1 MKKVIR
7 LTENDLVE
15 IVKRVIKENEIGI
28 GDFVETNE
36 ELNWKGALVG
46 GAVAAATLSPG
57 IRDYIKD
64 KFPLPKGNDT
74 EVVDDNKVDNSEVV
88 DDKQVPDSD
97 THYRMVETPNLGYM
111 EMEISIGGTLTENN
125 LSSVNSFTYY
135 GKDGKMI
142 AEADQWGD
150 DSYSTISITDNQG
163 KEIGSILMSWLYGD
177 IKDANGN
184 IVAKFSPSDVKT
196 ITMVD
201 DKGGVVKMYSE
212 LSAVHSWQ
220 LDITSKID
228 KRLYVFIPAFVSL
241 SEDQEDEEDDDE

>member
-7 LTENDLVE
+7 LTENDLVN
-15 IVKRVIKENEIGI
+15 IVKRVIKETEVR
-28 GDFVETNE
+28 DETNE
-36 ELNWKGALVG
+36 EIDLKRALVG
-46 GAVAAATLSPG
+46 GALAASTILSPE
-57 IRDYIKD
+57 IIDYMK
-64 KFPLPKGNDT
+64 KHGYELPQLKRNDT

-97 THYRMVETPNLGYM
+97 THYRIVETPNLGYM

-163 KEIGSILMSWLYGD
+163 KEIGSILMSWLHGD

-184 IVAKFSPSDVKT
+184 IIAKFSPTNVKT

-201 DKGGVVKMYSE
+201 NKGGVVKMDNE
-212 LSAVHSWQ
+212 LSAVHSWK

-241 SEDQEDEEDDDE
+241 SEDQEDEEDE

>member
-7 LTENDLVE
+7 LTENDLVN
-15 IVKRVIKENEIGI
+15 IVKRVIKETEVR
-28 GDFVETNE
+28 DETNE
-36 ELNWKGALVG
+36 EIDLKRALVG
-46 GAVAAATLSPG
+46 GALAASTILYPE
-57 IRDYIKD
+57 INDYMKRH
-64 KFPLPKGNDT
+64 DT

-97 THYRMVETPNLGYM
+97 THYRIVETPNLGYM

-163 KEIGSILMSWLYGD
+163 KEIGSILMSWLNGD

-184 IVAKFSPSDVKT
+184 IIAKFSPTNVKT

-201 DKGGVVKMYSE
+201 NKGGVVKMDNE
-212 LSAVHSWQ
+212 LSAVHSWK

-241 SEDQEDEEDDDE
+241 SEDQEDEEDDE